1 MKRGN
6 EQSNSQLYSMTGSEL
21 IAASH
26 KEERLSGFLLEY
38 KQQIVAG
45 IAVEDLWKEDRVASF
60 EIVEVDSLH
69 QAAFWKHL
77 GRPLTICC
85 RGSFTRLETR
95 PTVWRG
101 RGAALLS
108 RFGFRIAPG
117 NSSAMVN
124 YLPLVLKHPA
134 AREFFNNCDFIDSL

>member
-1 MKRGN
+1 MQQRI
-6 EQSNSQLYSMTGSEL
+6 E
-21 IAASH
+21 IAQPNIPIPSAD
-26 KEERLSGFLLEY
+26 KLERAIRE
-38 KQQIVAG
+38 
-45 IAVEDLWKEDRVASF
+45 EDRVASF

-77 GRPLTICC
+77 GRPLMRVYC